1 VREQEREREMG
12 GVLQDGGGG
21 DGDCSAP
28 HSWFNKDCFSWV
40 MKVVN
45 LGNQRPIVQALG
57 EVASEESE
65 SNAGL
70 NSDRTSSKYLRLSGG
85 LWA

>member
-1 VREQEREREMG
+1 
-12 GVLQDGGGG
+12 
-21 DGDCSAP
+21 
-28 HSWFNKDCFSWV
+28 